1 FYEIV
6 TSSCPPHWY
15 GDLERDSHLF
25 AVHFPALTASVVRLT
40 GAGDCLVGRTLAS
53 LSATVDVAL
62 CFCYGGLLSLQLGF
76 VVSVAI
82 DIGISSKNL
91 MLDFRLMGYYLTAF
105 ERFYQSMSSTLGT
118 LLCFGA
124 MVLVYFRALVYI
136 IFLELWGSPLRS
148 KFCIVSGF
156 SSKFCIV
163 SGFCSNFCVASGF
176 VSVTP
181 LTITFVL
188 HLIMHLGAHI
198 EPFTSAMQNFFFFI
212 KLVENDRVRNGNREA
227 LTALRKRARTTKTSV
242 ASPFESIMR
251 DIGGPESRPLVK
263 EVCTTCGNHDSN
275 ERTWMMF
282 PGTDLI
288 GRIPFHAAHTILET
302 DQAQLDFDAK
312 RLQSYMKEKSFLI
325 SERGAIADRISPGVL
340 KSIITLS
347 DKPK

>member
-1 FYEIV
+1 MDETMKQFQEGLIE
-6 TSSCPPHWY
+6 
-15 GDLERDSHLF
+15 LETEAEHL
-25 AVHFPALTASVVRLT
+25 L
-40 GAGDCLVGRTLAS
+40 LARH
-53 LSATVDVAL
+53 
-62 CFCYGGLLSLQLGF
+62 Q
-76 VVSVAI
+76 
-82 DIGISSKNL
+82 
-91 MLDFRLMGYYLTAF
+91 
-105 ERFYQSMSSTLGT
+105 
-118 LLCFGA
+118 
-124 MVLVYFRALVYI
+124 
-136 IFLELWGSPLRS
+136 
-148 KFCIVSGF
+148 
-156 SSKFCIV
+156 
-163 SGFCSNFCVASGF
+163 
-176 VSVTP
+176 
-181 LTITFVL
+181 
-188 HLIMHLGAHI
+188 
-198 EPFTSAMQNFFFFI
+198 
-212 KLVENDRVRNGNREA
+212 LVENDRVRNGNREA

-263 EVCTTCGNHDSN
+263 EVCTTCGNHDSK